1 MTVIDSTIDEEC
13 AFLDSCLKKI
23 FFVRS
28 ETFMDHVV
36 DVLREKDREIF
47 DLRKEISKLSIVKK
61 ENEILQMKVNH
72 LEEDQEILKEKIR
85 RHKKTKEYMR

>member
-47 DLRKEISKLSIVKK
+47 DLRKEISVA
-61 ENEILQMKVNH
+61 
-72 LEEDQEILKEKIR
+72 IR
-85 RHKKTKEYMR
+85 ELDGPVGRCSC